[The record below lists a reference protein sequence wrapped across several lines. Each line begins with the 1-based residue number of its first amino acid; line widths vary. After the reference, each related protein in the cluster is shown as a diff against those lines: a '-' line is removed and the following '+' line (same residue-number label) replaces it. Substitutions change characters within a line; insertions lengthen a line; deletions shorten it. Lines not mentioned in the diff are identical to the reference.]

1 MPGGPFTV
9 LYTDIGGVL
18 GTNGWD
24 TALRRRLCAQFNVD
38 FDQIEARHHLMF
50 DSYERGFLSLADYL
64 RYVFFQSPRPF
75 TVADL
80 RDYTFNQS
88 IVWPENVAFFQHVKR
103 VNKLKMGLI
112 SNEGQ
117 GITEH
122 RVGKFGLRQLADFMV
137 ISHYVHMR
145 KPDHEIWHL
154 ALNLAQAHPHE
165 AIYVDDREMFVNV
178 AAELGFTA
186 VHHTSLE
193 STRNRF
199 RELGLDVGSCAAT

>member
-1 MPGGPFTV
+1 MRSRKFTI

-24 TALRRRLCAQFNVD
+24 TPLRRRLCAHLSID
-38 FDQIEARHHLMF
+38 FKEIEARHRLMF
-50 DSYERGFLSLADYL
+50 DSYERGFLPLDEYL
-64 RYVFFQSPRPF
+64 RYVFFASPRPF

-80 RDYTFNQS
+80 REYTFNQS
-88 IVWPENVAFFQHVKR
+88 TAWPENIEFFKNVKQS
-103 VNKLKMGLI
+103 NQLKMGLI

-137 ISHYVHMR
+137 ISHYVHLR
-145 KPDHEIWHL
+145 KPDHEIWRL
-154 ALNLAQAHPHE
+154 ALNLAQAHPAE

-186 VHHTSLE
+186 VHHTSLD
-193 STRNRF
+193 STRHRF
-199 RELGLDVGSCAAT
+199 RELGLTAG

>member
-1 MPGGPFTV
+1 MPGVKFTA

-24 TALRRRLCAQFNVD
+24 TPLRRRLCAHFHID
-38 FDQIEARHHLMF
+38 FDEIEARHHLMF
-50 DSYERGFLSLADYL
+50 DSYERGFLPLDDYL
-64 RYVFFQSPRPF
+64 RHVFFASARPF
-75 TVADL
+75 TIADL
-80 RDYTFNQS
+80 REYTFSQS
-88 IVWPENVAFFQHVKR
+88 TAWPENIAFFKQLKQS
-103 VNKLKMGLI
+103 NQLKMGLI
-112 SNEGQ
+112 SNEGE

-145 KPDHEIWHL
+145 KPDHEIWRL
-154 ALNLAQAHPHE
+154 ALNLAQADPRE

-186 VHHTSLE
+186 IHHISLE
-193 STRNRF
+193 GTRDRF
-199 RELGLDVGSCAAT
+199 RDLGLAIA

>member
-1 MPGGPFTV
+1 MPAGFTV

-24 TALRRRLCAQFNVD
+24 MPLRRRLCANFNLD

-50 DSYERGFLSLADYL
+50 DSYERGFLPLDDYL
-64 RYVFFQSPRPF
+64 RCVFFDSPRPF
-75 TVADL
+75 TIEDL
-80 RDYTFNQS
+80 REYTFNQS
-88 IVWPENVAFFQHVKR
+88 TAWPENIEFFKLVKQANR
-103 VNKLKMGLI
+103 LKMGLI
-112 SNEGQ
+112 SNEGE

-137 ISHYVHMR
+137 ISHCVHMR
-145 KPDHEIWHL
+145 KPDHEIWRL
-154 ALNLAQAHPHE
+154 ALNLAQAGPRE

-186 VHHTSLE
+186 VHYISLE
-193 STRNRF
+193 NTRNCF
-199 RELGLDVGSCAAT
+199 RQLGLITG

>member
-24 TALRRRLCAQFNVD
+24 TELRRRLCEHFNVN
-38 FDQIEARHHLMF
+38 FDDIEERHRLMF
-50 DSYERGFLSLADYL
+50 DSYERGFLSLVDYL
-64 RYVFFQSPRPF
+64 RYVFFSSPQLF
-75 TVADL
+75 TIDDL

-88 IVWPENVAFFQHVKR
+88 LVWPENVAFFKQVKLA
-103 VNKLKMGLI
+103 NKLKMGLI

-145 KPDHEIWHL
+145 KPDHEIWRL
-154 ALNLAQAHPHE
+154 ALNLAQAQPHE
-165 AIYVDDREMFVNV
+165 SIYVDDREMFVNV
-178 AAELGFTA
+178 AAELGFAA

-193 STRNRF
+193 ETRSRF
-199 RELGLDVGSCAAT
+199 RELGLAVD

>member
-1 MPGGPFTV
+1 MPDARFTV
-9 LYTDIGGVL
+9 LYSDIGGVL

-24 TALRRRLCAQFNVD
+24 TALRRRLCAHFGID
-38 FDQIEARHHLMF
+38 FEEIEARHHLMF
-50 DSYERGFLSLADYL
+50 DSYERGFLSLDDYL
-64 RYVFFQSPRPF
+64 RYVFYPSPRSF

-80 RDYTFNQS
+80 REYTFNQS
-88 IVWPENVAFFQHVKR
+88 VVWPENVAFFKQVKQS
-103 VNKLKMGLI
+103 NQLKMGLI

-122 RVGKFGLRQLADFMV
+122 RIGKFGLRQLADFIV
-137 ISHYVHMR
+137 ISHCVHMR
-145 KPDHEIWHL
+145 KPDHGIWRL
-154 ALNLAQAHPHE
+154 ALSLAQVHPRE

-193 STRNRF
+193 STRDRF
-199 RELGLDVGSCAAT
+199 RNLGLVVD

>member
-1 MPGGPFTV
+1 MSGRPFTV

-24 TALRRRLCAQFNVD
+24 TALRRRLCAHFDVD
-38 FDQIEARHHLMF
+38 FEEIEARHHLMF
-50 DSYERGFLSLADYL
+50 DSYERGFLSLVDYF
-64 RYVFFQSPRPF
+64 RYVFFSSPRSF

-88 IVWPENVAFFQHVKR
+88 IVWPENIAFFKHVKQ

-117 GITEH
+117 GLTEH

-145 KPDHEIWHL
+145 KPDHEIWRL

-193 STRNRF
+193 STRHRL
-199 RELGLDVGSCAAT
+199 RELSLAVD

>member
-24 TALRRRLCAQFNVD
+24 TELRRRLCAHFNVD
-38 FDQIEARHHLMF
+38 FDDVEERHRLMF
-50 DSYERGFLSLADYL
+50 DSYERGFLSLVDYL
-64 RYVFFQSPRPF
+64 RYVFFSSPQLF
-75 TVADL
+75 TIDDL

-88 IVWPENVAFFQHVKR
+88 LVWPENVAFFKQVKLA
-103 VNKLKMGLI
+103 NKLKMGLI

-145 KPDHEIWHL
+145 KPDHEIWRL

-165 AIYVDDREMFVNV
+165 SIYVDDREMFVNV

-193 STRNRF
+193 ETRSRF
-199 RELGLDVGSCAAT
+199 RELGLAVD

>member
-24 TALRRRLCAQFNVD
+24 TELRRRLCGHFNVD
-38 FDQIEARHHLMF
+38 FDDIEERHRLMF
-50 DSYERGFLSLADYL
+50 DSYERGFLSLVDYL
-64 RYVFFQSPRPF
+64 RYVFFSSPRSF
-75 TVADL
+75 TIDDL

-88 IVWPENVAFFQHVKR
+88 VVWPENVAFFKQVKLA
-103 VNKLKMGLI
+103 NKLKMGLI

-145 KPDHEIWHL
+145 KPDHEIWRL

-165 AIYVDDREMFVNV
+165 SIYVDDREMFVNV

-186 VHHTSLE
+186 VHHTCLE
-193 STRNRF
+193 GTRRRF
-199 RELGLDVGSCAAT
+199 RELGLAVD

>member
-24 TALRRRLCAQFNVD
+24 TELRRRLCEHFKVD
-38 FDQIEARHHLMF
+38 FDDIEERHRLMF
-50 DSYERGFLSLADYL
+50 DSYERGFLSLVDYL
-64 RYVFFQSPRPF
+64 RYVFFSSPQSF
-75 TVADL
+75 TVDDL

-88 IVWPENVAFFQHVKR
+88 VVWPENVAFFKHVKR
-103 VNKLKMGLI
+103 ANKLKMGLI

-145 KPDHEIWHL
+145 KPDHEIWRL

-165 AIYVDDREMFVNV
+165 SIYVDDREMFVNV

-186 VHHTSLE
+186 VHHTCLE
-193 STRNRF
+193 GTRSRF
-199 RELGLDVGSCAAT
+199 RELGLAVD